1 MNVYI
6 PRSTITN
13 ECTTSIMMLV
23 FDRKDWS
30 ASEHPLRACEGSMLV
45 LHCCWKA
52 CVVQKDFL

>member
-23 FDRKDWS
+23 FDKKRIG
-30 ASEHPLRACEGSMLV
+30 LLQNTR
-45 LHCCWKA
+45 
-52 CVVQKDFL
+52 